1 MMIPTIE
8 TERLRL
14 RGWQERDFP
23 AYAAYRADATSQ
35 RYLGDVMTRDQ
46 AWDRFCV
53 DIGVWILRGYGIFAI
68 ADRASDEAIGYT
80 GIWHPLFIDEPELS
94 WSLFPGQT
102 GHGYASEAALAAR
115 DWLYRSLD
123 IPPLMSLIAPE
134 NHASKAVAERLGAAF
149 EREFMLE
156 GENRH
161 LYRHPK

>member
-23 AYAAYRADATSQ
+23 AYAAYRADAKSQ
-35 RYLGDVMTRDQ
+35 MYLGDVMTRDQ

-53 DIGVWILRGYGIFAI
+53 DIGVWGLRGYGIFAI
-68 ADRASDEAIGYT
+68 ADLASDEAIGYT
-80 GIWHPLFIDEPELS
+80 GIWHPLMIDEPELS
-94 WSLFPGQT
+94 WSLFPGHT
-102 GHGYASEAALAAR
+102 GQGYASEAALGAR
-115 DWLYRSLD
+115 SWLYRSLNL
-123 IPPLMSLIAPE
+123 PPMMSLIAPG
-134 NHASKAVAERLGAAF
+134 NHASKAVARRLGAIL

-156 GENRH
+156 GELRH

>member
-1 MMIPTIE
+1 MVTPTIE

-23 AYAAYRADATSQ
+23 AYAAYRADAASQ
-35 RYLGDVMTRDQ
+35 THLGDVMTRNQ

-53 DIGVWILRGYGIFAI
+53 DVGVWILRGYGIFAI
-68 ADRASDEAIGYT
+68 ADQASDEAIGYT

-94 WSLFPGQT
+94 WSLFPGHT

-115 DWLYRSLD
+115 SWLYKTLD
-123 IPPLMSLIAPE
+123 LPPLMSLIAPA
-134 NHASKAVAERLGAAF
+134 NHASKAVAERLGAVF

-156 GENRH
+156 GEARH